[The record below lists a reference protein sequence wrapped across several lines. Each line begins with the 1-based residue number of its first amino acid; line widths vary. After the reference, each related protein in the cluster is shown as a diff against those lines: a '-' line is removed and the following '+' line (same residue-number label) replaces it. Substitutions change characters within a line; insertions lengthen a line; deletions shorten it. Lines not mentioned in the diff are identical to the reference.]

1 MKFNTIYSLVF
12 GIYCLSGLCS
22 QEVYAGASVQLY
34 PSANRQINP
43 LAARAEHDNGD
54 ATSVSS
60 VVEAAF
66 SEPTASR
73 SGEPWTDDE
82 VDRLLQLRGEERR
95 SWTDVA
101 QSFPERSGF
110 AVLKKYYKLTRNPT
124 RTQAKPKPWT
134 DDEEETLLELA
145 GTDATWEE
153 RAVYLPGRSATAA
166 RSHYHYLISDKS
178 LPKEYKRLYTA
189 EEDELLRELDEA
201 GIPWKERVTR
211 FDNRTIPALHYRMKK
226 LKEEEKEKEKGGG
239 EEEGEEG
246 EEGEETQ
253 RSEELEGPKTQQ
265 AGKFTLKEDDDL
277 IKALDLGMTLEEITE
292 LLGRSRRG
300 VQRRIKALEQANR
313 IADRT
318 PQISKGRWHAD
329 AEYELMRES
338 LEQGMSWKDIAAEHF
353 PGRAANT
360 IKKAYYREQA
370 RKESEGEKE

>member
-1 MKFNTIYSLVF
+1 MKFKTIYSLVI
-12 GIYCLSGLCS
+12 GTYCLSGFCS
-22 QEVYAGASVQLY
+22 QEINAGVSVQLY
-34 PSANRQINP
+34 PSASRQIHP
-43 LAARAEHDNGD
+43 LVARAEHDNGD

-95 SWTDVA
+95 PWADVA
-101 QSFPERSGF
+101 QPFPERSGF
-110 AVLKKYYKLTRNPT
+110 AVLQKYYKLTRKPT
-124 RTQAKPKPWT
+124 GTQAKPKPWT

-189 EEDELLRELDEA
+189 EEDELLQELDEA

-211 FDNRTIPALHYRMKK
+211 FDNRTIPALQYRMKK

-239 EEEGEEG
+239 EEEGEG
-246 EEGEETQ
+246 TQ

-265 AGKFTLKEDDDL
+265 AGKFTPKEDDDL

-318 PQISKGRWHAD
+318 PQISKGRWHTDAD
-329 AEYELMRES
+329 YELMRES
-338 LEQGMSWKDIAAEHF
+338 LEQGMSWKHIAAEYF
-353 PGRAANT
+353 PGRAAKT